1 MQRGSDPGP
10 TGQEE
15 RHDLSRSRVSFAQL
29 RGLPPSRWWQE
40 ELVRRARASFA
51 MVWLRLGAGWDRL
64 RLEPKD
70 GQEGWPSGDPQQG
83 GTGAVMSGE
92 GVQREAGCLQTAP
105 VVSGHLGT
113 RRGWAG
119 QELRGQGGGMA
130 HSPSH
135 MPQGFT
141 RPLTPLL
148 QIGGLRALPAPVTR
162 ALPSLDTEE

>member
-1 MQRGSDPGP
+1 M
-10 TGQEE
+10 
-15 RHDLSRSRVSFAQL
+15 
-29 RGLPPSRWWQE
+29 
-40 ELVRRARASFA
+40 
-51 MVWLRLGAGWDRL
+51 
-64 RLEPKD
+64 
-70 GQEGWPSGDPQQG
+70 
-83 GTGAVMSGE
+83 MSGE
-92 GVQREAGCLQTAP
+92 GIQREAGCLQMAP

-119 QELRGQGGGMA
+119 QELRGRGGGVD

-141 RPLTPLL
+141 RPLTPLF